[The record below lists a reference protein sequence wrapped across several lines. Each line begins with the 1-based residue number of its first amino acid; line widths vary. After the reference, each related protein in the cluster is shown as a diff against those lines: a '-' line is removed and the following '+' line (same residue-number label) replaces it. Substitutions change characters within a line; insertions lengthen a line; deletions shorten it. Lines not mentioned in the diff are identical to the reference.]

1 MPNELFGS
9 VGFALSADR
18 RRPKTLARR
27 LTIKERKRQAASIS
41 CEHSVPKLRGFAAFR
56 GSRFVIQFHQS
67 TCDSPGKLTERHR
80 PSQKRMR
87 DRARD

>member
-27 LTIKERKRQAASIS
+27 LINKERKRQADYYQFIVGAS
-41 CEHSVPKLRGFAAFR
+41 VRTPFLR
-56 GSRFVIQFHQS
+56 
-67 TCDSPGKLTERHR
+67 T
-80 PSQKRMR
+80 SQL
-87 DRARD
+87 ATLSAS

>member
-27 LTIKERKRQAASIS
+27 LINKERRRQAAYYQFIVVSW
-41 CEHSVPKLRGFAAFR
+41 
-56 GSRFVIQFHQS
+56 IQFHQS
-67 TCDSPGKLTERHR
+67 TCDSPGKLTE
-80 PSQKRMR
+80 PQGLSQKRMWDSVR
-87 DRARD
+87 H